1 MKRPYVFVNMA
12 MTADGKITSSQRD
25 YPGFTSPEDR
35 VRMDHLRARAD
46 ALMVAAGTVR
56 ADNPAWHVRTES
68 ERTGKGLDRV
78 LISSSADIPEESRFF
93 DTEFGGKSILVTVDG
108 TDIQRFEGRCE
119 VWRIGN
125 ERVDLSATLQRL
137 ATAGVGRLLVEG
149 GGEFNWQLLRDDLVD
164 EINLTLAPALLGG
177 RDAPTWLEGSG
188 WTMKQ
193 QRRLRL
199 QSIERLGDELYLR
212 YLVDR
217 ENDGA

>member
-1 MKRPYVFVNMA
+1 MKVVTLFVA
-12 MTADGKITSSQRD
+12 ISLVLGLACVIPAEAQEVKGTPGSPESTTTLDGKQL
-25 YPGFTSPEDR
+25 PP
-35 VRMDHLRARAD
+35 
-46 ALMVAAGTVR
+46 
-56 ADNPAWHVRTES
+56 P
-68 ERTGKGLDRV
+68 
-78 LISSSADIPEESRFF
+78 P

-108 TDIQRFEGRCE
+108 TDTQRFEGRCE